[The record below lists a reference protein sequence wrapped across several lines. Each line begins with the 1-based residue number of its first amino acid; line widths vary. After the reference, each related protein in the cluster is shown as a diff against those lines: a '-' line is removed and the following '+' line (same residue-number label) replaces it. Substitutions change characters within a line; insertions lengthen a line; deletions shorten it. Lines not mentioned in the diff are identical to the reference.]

1 MRRIHNDPVGDDLHR
16 LVTAINEN
24 CFNTELARI
33 PIYYMAADSGT
44 VCLYDRGDI
53 LVDKAYYSVNGISNN
68 LIHGIFHTMVHAYCD
83 QKGIQDTDGD
93 RHLEAF
99 ADECDRHGG
108 YCSWNNSQ
116 YGYNLTGVKV
126 KKMKR
131 IKKDMEQKGA

>member
-1 MRRIHNDPVGDDLHR
+1 MKILKEPAGDDLHN
-16 LVTAINEN
+16 VVKAINDN
-24 CFNTELARI
+24 CFNKELNRI
-33 PIYYMAADSGT
+33 PMYFMATNGST
-44 VCLYDRGDI
+44 ICLYKNGDLFI
-53 LVDKAYYSVNGISNN
+53 DKAYYSVNGISNN